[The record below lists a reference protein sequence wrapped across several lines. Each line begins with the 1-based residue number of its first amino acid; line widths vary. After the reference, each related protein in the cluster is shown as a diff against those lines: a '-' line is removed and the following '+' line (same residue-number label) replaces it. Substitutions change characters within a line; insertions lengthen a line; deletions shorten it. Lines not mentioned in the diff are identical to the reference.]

1 MLCTS
6 GPQTSVP
13 NYTAFPGCPHT
24 QAAVHKPLTHEPPLP
39 TQRLRTNSRFPLQ
52 TPLFQNPLLRSPG
65 WLSKVWVTPSKN
77 FPVNAKLVPTHVRQ
91 GETKKR
97 GHLRTEGGSFNKQ
110 RTYVPD
116 SPRTLQEEQT
126 NPPTSVLRSLYS
138 CLNWICSHILCR
150 WSQKHVTPMATCLK
164 LAPAVLIVGIT
175 DISRMR
181 GERPPGSRSQV
192 NQWLRS
198 LDDLLQHHSTIIKMM
213 TKIKWLNYL
222 KIMESQHWCKRNRK
236 FN

>member
-13 NYTAFPGCPHT
+13 NHTVFPGYPQTH
-24 QAAVHKPLTHEPPLP
+24 AVVHKPLTHEPPFP

-52 TPLFQNPLLRSPG
+52 MPLFQNPLLRSPG

-77 FPVNAKLVPTHVRQ
+77 SLVNPKLVPTHIRQ

-116 SPRTLQEEQT
+116 SPRTQQEEQT
-126 NPPTSVLRSLYS
+126 NPPTSILWSLHS
-138 CLNWICSHILCR
+138 CLNWICSRIPCR
-150 WSQKHVTPMATCLK
+150 WSQ
-164 LAPAVLIVGIT
+164 
-175 DISRMR
+175 
-181 GERPPGSRSQV
+181 
-192 NQWLRS
+192 
-198 LDDLLQHHSTIIKMM
+198 
-213 TKIKWLNYL
+213 
-222 KIMESQHWCKRNRK
+222 
-236 FN
+236 